1 MASKSLLISFY
12 FLLFILINCFSTSF
26 GDDDVIVLTE
36 SNFDEVVNAADLIL
50 VEFYAPWCGHCK
62 KLEPEYAQAATILK
76 KNDPPILLAKVDAT
90 VHSNLASRFDVRGYP
105 TMKIF
110 RHGSE
115 SPYNG
120 PRETNGIVSYM
131 KKQVGPSAKPITSK
145 AELDQFISD
154 DVSVVGY
161 FTVPNSD
168 LGNTF
173 RSAADA
179 LREQFRFG
187 IVTDKQ
193 LLEESGF
200 QQAVVLHK
208 TFDEKKNVYTGSNN
222 KEELINWVYS
232 KSVPVAGEITKDN
245 QDRYLKKNLPI
256 LKVYFDVDYK
266 SNLKRTNYYLNRL
279 KKVAEDKNFQ
289 NKLLFAI
296 ANKATFRDELDRVGL
311 TSEEFGIVIDDKPN
325 NLRYKYTGSEF
336 NVQNLQSFVN
346 DYINKKLKPYIKSQP
361 VPESNNGPVTVVVG
375 ETFNDIVMDESK
387 DVLIELYAPWCGHC
401 KKLEPI
407 YEELGKKVKKDYSNL
422 VIAKMDATAND
433 SPHGKYQ
440 ANGYPTILFAPAGK
454 KNDPMTYS
462 GDREVKNFLDF
473 LKSNG
478 RALKKKKKDEL

>member
-1 MASKSLLISFY
+1 M
-12 FLLFILINCFSTSF
+12 
-26 GDDDVIVLTE
+26 
-36 SNFDEVVNAADLIL
+36 
-50 VEFYAPWCGHCK
+50 
-62 KLEPEYAQAATILK
+62 
-76 KNDPPILLAKVDAT
+76 
-90 VHSNLASRFDVRGYP
+90 ASRFDVRGYP

-245 QDRYLKKNLPI
+245 QDRYLKK
-256 LKVYFDVDYK
+256 
-266 SNLKRTNYYLNRL
+266 
-279 KKVAEDKNFQ
+279 
-289 NKLLFAI
+289 
-296 ANKATFRDELDRVGL
+296 
-311 TSEEFGIVIDDKPN
+311 
-325 NLRYKYTGSEF
+325 
-336 NVQNLQSFVN
+336 
-346 DYINKKLKPYIKSQP
+346 
-361 VPESNNGPVTVVVG
+361 
-375 ETFNDIVMDESK
+375 
-387 DVLIELYAPWCGHC
+387 
-401 KKLEPI
+401 
-407 YEELGKKVKKDYSNL
+407 
-422 VIAKMDATAND
+422 
-433 SPHGKYQ
+433 
-440 ANGYPTILFAPAGK
+440 
-454 KNDPMTYS
+454 
-462 GDREVKNFLDF
+462 
-473 LKSNG
+473 
-478 RALKKKKKDEL
+478 